1 MCAFETFGVSSR
13 IDVKPTLRSAAAD
26 AVATGIADTYAEA
39 MAFHSAAMAFRVTT
53 RSACL

>member
-26 AVATGIADTYAEA
+26 AVATGIADTYAAA
-39 MAFHSAAMAFRVTT
+39 MAFQSAAMAFRVTT